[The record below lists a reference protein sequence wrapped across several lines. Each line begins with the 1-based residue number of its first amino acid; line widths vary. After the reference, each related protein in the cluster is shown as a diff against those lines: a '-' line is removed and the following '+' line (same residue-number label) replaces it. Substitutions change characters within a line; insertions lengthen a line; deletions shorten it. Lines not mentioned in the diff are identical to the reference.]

1 MNRVLNESE
10 MYLIETLN
18 NLYTTNVSQINRL
31 QDSNDVILNT
41 IQTILDQPLNRNTP
55 TQNIRNTRNSQNS
68 TRRYTLRDVNPRQTD
83 TLEDILIEYIY
94 TTPTTTDSEIRP
106 EIHSRSRERTN
117 DRIYNLIES
126 LFVPIVISPTSAQIE
141 NATRRT
147 LFRDIVNPNNE
158 SCPIRFERFGED
170 EMVTVIRH
178 CGHIFNG
185 DSLNQW
191 FQNNVRCPVCRFDI
205 RESTQTNS
213 I

>member
-1 MNRVLNESE
+1 MNRILNESE

-18 NLYTTNVSQINRL
+18 NMYTTNFTQISRL

-41 IQTILDQPLNRNTP
+41 IQSILDQPLNRNTTS

-68 TRRYTLRDVNPRQTD
+68 TRQRYTLRDSVNPRQPD
-83 TLEDILIEYIY
+83 TIEDILIEYIY
-94 TTPTTTDSEIRP
+94 TTPTTTGSEIRP
-106 EIHSRSRERTN
+106 RSRELTN
-117 DRIYNLIES
+117 DRIYNIIES
-126 LFVPIVISPTSAQIE
+126 LFTPIVISPTSTQIE
-141 NATRRT
+141 NATRRA

-158 SCPIRFERFGED
+158 SCPIRFERFNDD

-205 RESTQTNS
+205 RESTETNS